1 MGNTAGDR
9 VLEVDYP
16 LAFGDAFSRTL
27 EKKFRY
33 IHLSGTTTERNQEK
47 ALWFKGEM
55 RKMKAR
61 KIFHFIFNALANY
74 SKGKAEENMLG
85 FATKED
91 TKGLWETLIVKSGFV
106 ISKDIKSPR
115 DFMGWMMG
123 TKSCLRVNELA
134 AVMIDAALNGWKENT
149 MQDVQ
154 TMGVKGREILG

>member
-1 MGNTAGDR
+1 
-9 VLEVDYP
+9 
-16 LAFGDAFSRTL
+16 
-27 EKKFRY
+27 
-33 IHLSGTTTERNQEK
+33 
-47 ALWFKGEM
+47 
-55 RKMKAR
+55 MKAR

-74 SKGKAEENMLG
+74 LKGKCEENILG